1 VAKQNEWSKIVTPR
15 IKGNMGESAR
25 AAYQNGCALHDD
37 ALLLFDGERFPRSAA
52 LAILAE
58 EEFSKAFIL
67 FISVNQGRW
76 DSDIYKALRQHPQ
89 KQGIAEGMR
98 AHFEGCPIL
107 VLIELSVQSS
117 RVFALNRRGLALTG
131 MAHGL
136 SGSSSA
142 LSYQ

>member
-1 VAKQNEWSKIVTPR
+1 MAKQNEWSKIVTPR

-76 DSDIYKALRQHPQ
+76 DSNTYKALRQHPQ

-98 AHFEGCPIL
+98 AHFDWFVENLKRVMEINRSSPIQHHRPH
-107 VLIELSVQSS
+107 SQTP
-117 RVFALNRRGLALTG
+117 RK
-131 MAHGL
+131 
-136 SGSSSA
+136 
-142 LSYQ
+142 